1 MRILWVSRH
10 KMTSEQMIDLKKYY
24 GEIEI
29 LSADKTFNSAEEII
43 EYAENINVYAVVL
56 PTEILIK
63 LFNLLSDDKDLLMSY
78 SKRVLTEKTV
88 LNSATGE
95 YEPEYKFVHDCWKR
109 VTHAEFETEELK

>member
-1 MRILWVSRH
+1 
-10 KMTSEQMIDLKKYY
+10 
-24 GEIEI
+24 
-29 LSADKTFNSAEEII
+29 
-43 EYAENINVYAVVL
+43 
-56 PTEILIK
+56 
-63 LFNLLSDDKDLLMSY
+63 MSY